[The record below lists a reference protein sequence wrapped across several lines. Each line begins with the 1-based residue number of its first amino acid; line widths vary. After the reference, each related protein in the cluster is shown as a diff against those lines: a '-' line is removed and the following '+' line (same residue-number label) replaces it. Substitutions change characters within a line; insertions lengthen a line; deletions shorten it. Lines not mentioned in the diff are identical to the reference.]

1 MKYLGGKQRLGKH
14 IAPILKTII
23 KNNQNYKYYLE
34 PFCGGLGVLRN
45 LTDIKIPIYASDY
58 HPDLIALFQAV
69 RDYQIDLPDFITEK
83 DYLYYKIKV
92 KSPNAMKAF
101 AGFGSSFGGRYF
113 AAFAQKYLNG
123 KKENFCLEAKRSLLR
138 LQPTIKNVH
147 FSCKDYRDLTPENAI
162 IYCDP
167 PYQFTKFPIKYR
179 REVKKYDKFDN
190 SEFWTIMRE
199 WSHKNIV
206 IISETD
212 APSDFISFWEREK
225 TRSICQS
232 QKTRY
237 KNTSIPKKV
246 SEKLFIHKRHLSKM
260 K

>member
-14 IAPILKTII
+14 IAPTLKTII
-23 KNNQNYKYYLE
+23 NNNPKYKYYLE

-45 LTDIKIPIYASDY
+45 LTDINIPIYASDY
-58 HPDLIALFQAV
+58 HPDLIALFQTV
-69 RDYQIDLPDFITEK
+69 KDYQIDLPDFISEK
-83 DYLYYKIKV
+83 QYLYYKEKV
-92 KSPNAMKAF
+92 KSPNAMKGF

-138 LQPTIKNVH
+138 LQPTLANVQ
-147 FSCKDYRDLTPENAI
+147 FSCQDYRDLKPQKAI

-190 SEFWTIMRE
+190 QEFWKVMRH
-199 WSHKNIV
+199 WSQKNIV

-212 APSDFISFWEREK
+212 APSDFISFWERDK

-232 QKTRY
+232 KKTRY
-237 KNTSIPKKV
+237 KNTNEAKKV
-246 SEKLFIHKRHLSKM
+246 SEKLFIHQSNLSKIN
-260 K
+260 